1 MRGSTDL
8 YASRGQWWL
17 GAIVEKF
24 LPTISSL
31 VALGELGAESTDWED
46 LNPGSAGDT
55 RHQDQAERAEIEWQ
69 GAISS
74 LGHLLQQ
81 TLPHSPEKSTK
92 CRKSK
97 RSRQKTRKTPA
108 GLLLSGPFPVLDAP
122 ELTVQLSNWV
132 FIPPPLDQLSQ
143 AFSQLMPAAEKPP
156 VDTAAARI
164 LPLIDGD
171 PLAGERFC
179 LLLTERFSVVLV
191 LGRDAD
197 NDLRFQFSFT
207 PAVISQV
214 WQLLRSRVYLT
225 TPKQLDFLDPLV
237 EKFAPTEPDYRI
249 VSQFSRWMLSSLPV
263 PKPNPVIERIVSVP
277 GNSGTGNEAHG
288 LDTEL
293 LKAMAHEIRTPLTTI
308 RTLTRSLIRRKD
320 LVEKAKQRLHQI
332 DNACTQQIDRFNL
345 IFKAVEIE
353 AATHKAPRSLLTAT
367 ALSEIIQSAIPQWEQ
382 AATRRNLSLEV
393 KLPKDLPMVASD
405 PVLLQ
410 QVLTGLVELF
420 THTVA
425 PKGQIQLHVMAAGD
439 QLKLEFQAEVSS
451 LCDQNRPTL
460 KSLGKLLMFQ
470 PDTGG
475 LSLNLQTTKALFTA
489 LGAKLTVRERPNH
502 GVTWMVFL
510 PIETADYPIV

>member
-1 MRGSTDL
+1 M
-8 YASRGQWWL
+8 
-17 GAIVEKF
+17 VEKF

-31 VALGELGAESTDWED
+31 VALGELGAEPTNWEA
-46 LNPGSAGDT
+46 LNATGNGVDSH
-55 RHQDQAERAEIEWQ
+55 RQDQSERAEMEWQ

-81 TLPHSPEKSTK
+81 TLPQEPTYSRPQSRHP
-92 CRKSK
+92 RKS
-97 RSRQKTRKTPA
+97 RKPARKSPA
-108 GLLLSGPFPVLDAP
+108 GLLLSGPFPIIDAP
-122 ELTVQLSNWV
+122 ELTRQLSNWV

-143 AFSQLMPAAEKPP
+143 AFSQLMPADDKPA

-171 PLAGERFC
+171 PLTGERFC
-179 LLLTERFSVVLV
+179 LLLTQQFSLVLV

-197 NDLRFQFSFT
+197 NELRFQFSFT
-207 PAVISQV
+207 PEVVSQV

-237 EKFAPTEPDYRI
+237 ETFTPTEPNYRI
-249 VSQFSRWMLSSLPV
+249 VSQFSRWMLSSLPA
-263 PKPNPVIERIVSVP
+263 PKPNQVIERIVSNP
-277 GNSGTGNEAHG
+277 DETSQSNDTYG

-308 RTLTRSLIRRKD
+308 RTLTRSLIRRTD

-345 IFKAVEIE
+345 IFKAVELE
-353 AATHKAPRSLLTAT
+353 VATQKGPRSCLTAT
-367 ALSEIIQSAIPQWEQ
+367 ALSEIIQSAIPKWEQ

-393 KLPKDLPMVASD
+393 TLPQNLPMVASD
-405 PVLLQ
+405 PTLLQ

-420 THTVA
+420 THTVT

-439 QLKLEFQAEVSS
+439 QLKLEFQAEVSPI
-451 LCDQNRPTL
+451 CEQHRPTL

-489 LGAKLTVRERPNH
+489 LGAKLTVRERPG

-510 PIETADYPIV
+510 PIETANYPIV

>member
-1 MRGSTDL
+1 M
-8 YASRGQWWL
+8 
-17 GAIVEKF
+17 EKF

-31 VALGELGAESTDWED
+31 VALGELGAEPADWEV
-46 LNPGSAGDT
+46 LGNVAAT
-55 RHQDQAERAEIEWQ
+55 HRQDQAKRAEMEWQ
-69 GAISS
+69 AAISS

-81 TLPHSPEKSTK
+81 ALPQDVKKSCTQSHTLV
-92 CRKSK
+92 
-97 RSRQKTRKTPA
+97 RSRPTVHHPPM
-108 GLLLSGPFPVLDAP
+108 GLLLSGPFPVVDAP
-122 ELTVQLSNWV
+122 ELTVKLSNWV

-143 AFSQLMPAAEKPP
+143 AFSQLMPADDKPP
-156 VDTAAARI
+156 VDTTAARI
-164 LPLIDGD
+164 LPLMDGD

-179 LLLTERFSVVLV
+179 LLLTTRFSLVLV

-197 NDLRFQFSFT
+197 NELRFQFSFT

-237 EKFAPTEPDYRI
+237 ETFAPREPNYRI
-249 VSQFSRWMLSSLPV
+249 VSQFSRWILSSLPT
-263 PKPNPVIERIVSVP
+263 PKPSSPVIEKITSTP
-277 GNSGTGNEAHG
+277 NEAHTNSHTNNEGYG

-308 RTLTRSLIRRKD
+308 RTLTRSLIRRTD
-320 LVEKAKQRLHQI
+320 LVDKAKQRLHQI

-345 IFKAVEIE
+345 IFQAVELE
-353 AATHKAPRSLLTAT
+353 AATHKGPRSCLTAT

-393 KLPKDLPMVASD
+393 TLPKNLPMVASD
-405 PVLLQ
+405 PTLLQ

-439 QLKLEFQAEVSS
+439 QLKLEFQAEVSPIYE
-451 LCDQNRPTL
+451 QHRPTL

-475 LSLNLQTTKALFTA
+475 LSLNLQTTKALFSA
-489 LGAKLTVRERPNH
+489 LGAKFTVRERPG

-510 PIETADYPIV
+510 PIETANYPIV

>member
-1 MRGSTDL
+1 M
-8 YASRGQWWL
+8 
-17 GAIVEKF
+17 VEKF

-31 VALGELGAESTDWED
+31 VALGELGAESTDWEVLD
-46 LNPGSAGDT
+46 SENFTGDNNHH
-55 RHQDQAERAEIEWQ
+55 RYQAERAEAEWQ
-69 GAISS
+69 GAITSIK
-74 LGHLLQQ
+74 HLLQQ
-81 TLPHSPEKSTK
+81 TLPASADSKPRS
-92 CRKSK
+92 CRGK
-97 RSRQKTRKTPA
+97 RKNAAQPSA

-122 ELTVQLSNWV
+122 ELTVRLSNWV
-132 FIPPPLDQLSQ
+132 FIPPALDQLSQ
-143 AFSQLMPAAEKPP
+143 AFSQLMPADDRPP
-156 VDTAAARI
+156 ANTPAARI
-164 LPLIDGD
+164 LPLIEGD

-179 LLLTERFSVVLV
+179 LLLTERFSIVLV

-197 NDLRFQFSFT
+197 DELRFQFSFT
-207 PAVISQV
+207 PTVITQV
-214 WQLLRSRVYLT
+214 WQLLRSRIRLT
-225 TPKQLDFLDPLV
+225 LPKQLEFIDPLI

-249 VSQFSRWMLSSLPV
+249 VSQFSRWMLSSVSTPR
-263 PKPNPVIERIVSVP
+263 PSPVIERIVSPV
-277 GNSGTGNEAHG
+277 GTAHTNNSDPHG

-320 LVEKAKQRLHQI
+320 LVDKAKQRLHQI

-345 IFKAVEIE
+345 IFKAVELE
-353 AATHKAPRSLLTAT
+353 AATQKSPRSALTAT

-382 AATRRNLSLEV
+382 AATRRNLSLDV

-405 PVLLQ
+405 PSLLQ

-420 THTVA
+420 THSVA
-425 PKGQIQLHVMAAGD
+425 PKGLIQLDVMAAGD
-439 QLKLEFQAEVSS
+439 QLKLEFRAEVNPSNG
-451 LCDQNRPTL
+451 QNRPTL

-489 LGAKLTVRERPNH
+489 LGAKLTVRERPG

-510 PIETADYPIV
+510 PIETANYPIV

>member
-1 MRGSTDL
+1 M
-8 YASRGQWWL
+8 
-17 GAIVEKF
+17 VEKF

-31 VALGELGAESTDWED
+31 VALGELGAEPTDWEV
-46 LNPGSAGDT
+46 LNTGNGGDS
-55 RHQDQAERAEIEWQ
+55 RHQDQAERAEMEWQ

-74 LGHLLQQ
+74 LVHLLQQ
-81 TLPHSPEKSTK
+81 TLPCKTAHQGTQSRNPGKS
-92 CRKSK
+92 RKLSHK
-97 RSRQKTRKTPA
+97 PPA
-108 GLLLSGPFPVLDAP
+108 GLLLSGPFPVIDAP
-122 ELTVQLSNWV
+122 ELTGALSNWV

-143 AFSQLMPAAEKPP
+143 AFSQLMPADDKPP
-156 VDTAAARI
+156 VDTTAARI

-171 PLAGERFC
+171 PLTGERFC
-179 LLLTERFSVVLV
+179 LLLTQQFSLVLV

-197 NDLRFQFSFT
+197 NELRFQFSFT
-207 PAVISQV
+207 PEVIGQV

-237 EKFAPTEPDYRI
+237 ETFTPTEPNYRI
-249 VSQFSRWMLSSLPV
+249 VSQFSRWMLSSLPTS
-263 PKPNPVIERIVSVP
+263 KPNPVIERIVSTP
-277 GNSGTGNEAHG
+277 GDTSQSNDTYG

-308 RTLTRSLIRRKD
+308 RTLTRSLIRRTD

-345 IFKAVEIE
+345 IFQAVELE
-353 AATHKAPRSLLTAT
+353 AAAQKGPRSCLTAI
-367 ALSEIIQSAIPQWEQ
+367 ALSEIIQSAIPKWEQ

-393 KLPKDLPMVASD
+393 TMPQNLPMVASD
-405 PVLLQ
+405 PTLLQ

-420 THTVA
+420 THTVP

-439 QLKLEFQAEVSS
+439 QLKLEFQAEVSPI
-451 LCDQNRPTL
+451 CKQHRPTL

-475 LSLNLQTTKALFTA
+475 LSLNLKTTKALFSA
-489 LGAKLTVRERPNH
+489 LGAKLTVRERPD

-510 PIETADYPIV
+510 PIETANYPIV

>member
-1 MRGSTDL
+1 M
-8 YASRGQWWL
+8 
-17 GAIVEKF
+17 VENF

-31 VALGELGAESTDWED
+31 VALGELGTESTDWENHN
-46 LNPGSAGDT
+46 LGNIPGNPQQQYQT
-55 RHQDQAERAEIEWQ
+55 ERAETEWQ
-69 GAISS
+69 GAVSS

-81 TLPHSPEKSTK
+81 TLPKNTSKVNKSRRSKSTK
-92 CRKSK
+92 VFKS
-97 RSRQKTRKTPA
+97 RLSPPA
-108 GLLLSGPFPVLDAP
+108 GVLLSGPFPILDAP
-122 ELTVQLSNWV
+122 KLTVHLSNWV
-132 FIPPPLDQLSQ
+132 FVPPPLDQLSQ
-143 AFSQLMPAAEKPP
+143 SFSQLMPADEQHPIE
-156 VDTAAARI
+156 TAAARV

-197 NDLRFQFSFT
+197 NELRFQFSFT
-207 PAVISQV
+207 PAVINQV
-214 WQLLRSRVYLT
+214 WQLLRSRIFLT
-225 TPKQLDFLDPLV
+225 TQKQLDFLDPLV
-237 EKFAPTEPDYRI
+237 AQFAPTEPDYRI
-249 VSQFSRWMLSSLPV
+249 VSQFSRWMLSSLPA
-263 PKPNPVIERIVSVP
+263 PKPNPVIERIISP
-277 GNSGTGNEAHG
+277 PEKAQTTSNESSHG

-308 RTLTRSLIRRKD
+308 RTLTRSLIRRTD

-345 IFKAVEIE
+345 IFKAVELE
-353 AATHKAPRSLLTAT
+353 AATQKSPRSSLTAT

-382 AATRRNLSLEV
+382 AATRRNLALEV

-405 PVLLQ
+405 PILLQ

-425 PKGQIQLHVMAAGD
+425 PKGEIQLHVMAAGD
-439 QLKLEFQAEVSS
+439 QLKLEFQAEVSPVCS
-451 LCDQNRPTL
+451 QHQPTL

-489 LGAKLTVRERPNH
+489 LGAKLTVRERP
-502 GVTWMVFL
+502 GGITWMVFL
-510 PIETADYPIV
+510 PIETANYPIV

>member
-1 MRGSTDL
+1 M
-8 YASRGQWWL
+8 
-17 GAIVEKF
+17 VEKF

-31 VALGELGAESTDWED
+31 VALGELGAEVTDWD
-46 LNPGSAGDT
+46 GLNSAAPGEA
-55 RHQDQAERAEIEWQ
+55 HHHDQAERAEMEWQ
-69 GAISS
+69 GAVSS

-81 TLPHSPEKSTK
+81 TLSFRSDNQRSTA
-92 CRKSK
+92 K
-97 RSRQKTRKTPA
+97 RSVRSDKAKNKRPA
-108 GLLLSGPFPVLDAP
+108 GILLSGPFPVLDSP

-143 AFSQLMPAAEKPP
+143 AFSQLMPADETPP
-156 VDTAAARI
+156 VDTAAARV

-207 PAVISQV
+207 PAVINQV
-214 WQLLRSRVYLT
+214 WRLLRSRIFLT
-225 TPKQLDFLDPLV
+225 TPKQLVFLDPLV
-237 EKFAPTEPDYRI
+237 ETFTPTEPDYRI

-263 PKPNPVIERIVSVP
+263 PRPHPVVERIVSP
-277 GNSGTGNEAHG
+277 RGETTPNTESSG

-320 LVEKAKQRLHQI
+320 LVDKAKQRLHQI
-332 DNACTQQIDRFNL
+332 DSACTQQIDRFNL
-345 IFKAVEIE
+345 IFKAVELE
-353 AATHKAPRSLLTAT
+353 AATQKGTRSPLTAT
-367 ALSEIIQSAIPQWEQ
+367 ALSEIIQSAIPNWEQ
-382 AATRRNLSLEV
+382 AATRRGLSLEV
-393 KLPKDLPMVASD
+393 KLPRDLPMVASD
-405 PVLLQ
+405 PALLQ

-420 THTVA
+420 THSVA
-425 PKGQIQLHVMAAGD
+425 PNGQIQLQVMAAGD
-439 QLKLEFQAEVSS
+439 QLKLEFQADVDSI
-451 LCDQNRPTL
+451 CNHRRPNL

-489 LGAKLTVRERPNH
+489 LGAKLTVRERSNQ

-510 PIETADYPIV
+510 PIETANYPIV

>member
-1 MRGSTDL
+1 MH
-8 YASRGQWWL
+8 L
-17 GAIVEKF
+17 GASGVETF

-31 VALGELGAESTDWED
+31 VALGELGAESADWDTLSFE
-46 LNPGSAGDT
+46 NPPGEA
-55 RHQDQAERAEIEWQ
+55 RHQYQAARAEIEWQ

-81 TLPHSPEKSTK
+81 TLPQHTSDNPGTNS
-92 CRKSK
+92 R
-97 RSRQKTRKTPA
+97 RSANAHRVSSQPPA

-122 ELTVQLSNWV
+122 KLTIQLSNWV
-132 FIPPPLDQLSQ
+132 FIPPPLDQISQ
-143 AFSQLMPAAEKPP
+143 AFSQLMPADEQPP
-156 VDTAAARI
+156 ADTAAARI

-179 LLLTERFSVVLV
+179 LLLTQRFSVVLV
-191 LGRDAD
+191 LGRDAED
-197 NDLRFQFSFT
+197 ELRFQFSFT
-207 PAVISQV
+207 PEVISQV
-214 WQLLRSRVYLT
+214 WQLLRSRIFLT
-225 TPKQLDFLDPLV
+225 TPKQLEYIDPLV
-237 EKFAPTEPDYRI
+237 KKFSPTAPDYRI
-249 VSQFSRWMLSSLPV
+249 VSQFSRWLLSSLPA
-263 PKPNPVIERIVSVP
+263 PKPDPVVERIISPP
-277 GNSGTGNEAHG
+277 GEVRAASSSESHG

-308 RTLTRSLIRRKD
+308 RTLTRSLIRRTD

-345 IFKAVEIE
+345 IFKAVELE
-353 AATHKAPRSLLTAT
+353 AATQKGPRSSLTAT

-393 KLPKDLPMVASD
+393 TLPKDLPMVASD
-405 PVLLQ
+405 PTLLQ

-420 THTVA
+420 THSVA

-439 QLKLEFQAEVSS
+439 QLKLEFQAEVSAI
-451 LCDQNRPTL
+451 CDQHRPTL

-470 PDTGG
+470 PDTGS

-489 LGAKLTVRERPNH
+489 LGAKLTVRERPG

-510 PIETADYPIV
+510 PIETANYPIV

>member
-1 MRGSTDL
+1 M
-8 YASRGQWWL
+8 
-17 GAIVEKF
+17 VEQF

-31 VALGELGAESTDWED
+31 VALGELGADATDWEM
-46 LNPGSAGDT
+46 PTSMAEET
-55 RHQDQAERAEIEWQ
+55 RLQYQAERAETEWQ

-74 LGHLLQQ
+74 LGHLLRQ
-81 TLPHSPEKSTK
+81 TLPPPKPPPSRS
-92 CRKSK
+92 RKLMRSRK
-97 RSRQKTRKTPA
+97 RSPQPPA
-108 GLLLSGPFPVLDAP
+108 GLLLSGPFPILDAP
-122 ELTVQLSNWV
+122 DLTMQLSNWV
-132 FIPPPLDQLSQ
+132 FIPPPLDQLAQS
-143 AFSQLMPAAEKPP
+143 FSQLMPADDKPP
-156 VDTAAARI
+156 VDASAARI

-207 PAVISQV
+207 PMVINQV
-214 WQLLRSRVYLT
+214 WQLLRSRIFVT
-225 TPKQLDFLDPLV
+225 TRKQLDFLDPLV
-237 EKFAPTEPDYRI
+237 ETFAPTEPDYRI
-249 VSQFSRWMLSSLPV
+249 VSQFSRWMLSSLPA
-263 PKPNPVIERIVSVP
+263 PRPQPVIERIVSSP
-277 GNSGTGNEAHG
+277 PEEAPESHPPTKETYG

-320 LVEKAKQRLHQI
+320 LVDKAKQRLHQI

-345 IFKAVEIE
+345 IFKAVELE
-353 AATHKAPRSLLTAT
+353 AATQKGPRSLLTAT

-393 KLPKDLPMVASD
+393 KLPKMLPMVASD
-405 PVLLQ
+405 PALLQ

-420 THTVA
+420 THSVA
-425 PKGQIQLHVMAAGD
+425 AKGQIQLHVMAAGD
-439 QLKLEFQAEVSS
+439 QLKLEFQAEVHPT
-451 LCDQNRPTL
+451 CDQRRPTL

-502 GVTWMVFL
+502 GVTWTVFL
-510 PIETADYPIV
+510 PIETANYPIV

>member
-1 MRGSTDL
+1 M
-8 YASRGQWWL
+8 
-17 GAIVEKF
+17 VEKF

-31 VALGELGAESTDWED
+31 VALGELGAEPMAWEGLNSDSARETD
-46 LNPGSAGDT
+46 
-55 RHQDQAERAEIEWQ
+55 HQNQAERAEMEWQ
-69 GAISS
+69 GAITS
-74 LGHLLQQ
+74 LGHLLKE
-81 TLPHSPEKSTK
+81 TLPHGAEKSTK
-92 CRKSK
+92 SKKSAK
-97 RSRQKTRKTPA
+97 PRQSNRQTPA
-108 GLLLSGPFPVLDAP
+108 GILLSGPFPVLDAP
-122 ELTVQLSNWV
+122 KLTVQLSNWV

-143 AFSQLMPAAEKPP
+143 AFSQLMPADDTPP
-156 VDTAAARI
+156 VNTAAARI

-207 PAVISQV
+207 PEVINQV
-214 WQLLRSRVYLT
+214 WRLLRSRIYLT
-225 TPKQLDFLDPLV
+225 TPKQLAFLNPLV
-237 EKFAPTEPDYRI
+237 EKFVPTEPDYRI

-263 PKPNPVIERIVSVP
+263 PKPNPVIERIVAVPGEP
-277 GNSGTGNEAHG
+277 GNSHESHG

-293 LKAMAHEIRTPLTTI
+293 LQAMAHEIRTPLTTI

-320 LVEKAKQRLHQI
+320 LVEKAKQRLQQI

-345 IFKAVEIE
+345 IFKAVELE
-353 AATHKAPRSLLTAT
+353 AATHKSHRSSLTAT

-405 PVLLQ
+405 PILLQ

-451 LCDQNRPTL
+451 ICDKNRPTL

-489 LGAKLTVRERPNH
+489 LGAKLTVRERTNQ

-510 PIETADYPIV
+510 PIETAHYPIV